1 MVGIGIDT
9 GGTCTDAVIYDLEE
23 KQILASAKTQTTKED
38 LKIGIEK
45 VLQGLPQE
53 LLGQCRQIALSTTLA
68 TNACVENK
76 GGRGKLILL
85 GVNEKVFRE
94 THASYGIQNAAD
106 VLLVPCTITQTPE
119 NCVEP
124 DWDAFCQKL
133 PEFLESCDCVS
144 IVQLFSADYMGAY
157 EEKAA
162 EIITEQFGLP
172 VILGNTLFPDRNAI
186 RRGSGALLNARLIPV
201 LQEFLTAIKE
211 VFARRGMNLPI
222 AIIRSDGSQ
231 MSEKFAASRPVETL
245 LCGPAASVIGAAELS
260 MAPEQGSSGAAE
272 QATDIVQASIELS
285 EHAADTVQCSTEPSG
300 RTPDIVQASPEMTG
314 QMPDTGKCENSISR
328 KENIPGEFNFDAM
341 IVDMGGTTTDI
352 AIIKNGLPKR
362 SENGIRV
369 GAWKTFVKG
378 LYVDTF
384 GLGGDTAIHYDSG
397 GRLYLENYRVIP
409 LCSLASQY
417 PQVGKKLREL
427 DITGRFHTYYL
438 HEFFVLMKDPQ
449 TRWPVGQ
456 AVSAGQ
462 TPSDMQEPAA
472 GQDSSSVQE
481 PASGQAAF
489 SVPNIANVQE
499 PAGGQAVTAGQNMD
513 SMYSDEEYRL
523 CEILR
528 EGPLSLEQA
537 AEALGRDI
545 YTMISTETLERDGI
559 IMRAG
564 LTPTDIMHIR
574 GEYTAFSREASGH
587 AAAFVARS
595 ARIKTTEDLCGM
607 VYDLIEERLY
617 KNILRILLTSEFP
630 DYYERDPDEQ
640 LEALID
646 INYKMAKNG
655 TAEQAFFAPV
665 FRLRAKLVGVGAPT
679 HVFLPRVA
687 ALLRTEAVIP
697 AYAAVA
703 NALGAIAGK
712 VIAVVKIEILP
723 YSGEEM
729 SGYEVRAIEGR
740 RVFETY
746 EEALAFAKESGSRTA
761 KARASEQ
768 GAGGQIT
775 VTYEVSR
782 KEAKVDIGR
791 SMWIS
796 DEVVINATGNP
807 AQQA

>member
-1 MVGIGIDT
+1 M
-9 GGTCTDAVIYDLEE
+9 IYDLEE

-76 GGRGKLILL
+76 GGHGKLILL

-94 THASYGIQNAAD
+94 THASYGIQNADD
-106 VLLVPCTITQTPE
+106 VLLVPCTITQTAE
-119 NCVEP
+119 NCVAP

-157 EEKAA
+157 EKKAA

-231 MSEKFAASRPVETL
+231 MSEKFAAGRPVETL

-260 MAPEQGSSGAAE
+260 MAPGQGSSGAAE
-272 QATDIVQASIELS
+272 QATD
-285 EHAADTVQCSTEPSG
+285 
-300 RTPDIVQASPEMTG
+300 
-314 QMPDTGKCENSISR
+314 TGKENL
-328 KENIPGEFNFDAM
+328 PGEFNFDAM

-409 LCSLASQY
+409 LCSLASRF

-462 TPSDMQEPAA
+462 MPSDMQEPA
-472 GQDSSSVQE
+472 V
-481 PASGQAAF
+481 
-489 SVPNIANVQE
+489 
-499 PAGGQAVTAGQNMD
+499 GQAVTAGQNID

-640 LEALID
+640 LEALVD

-703 NALGAIAGK
+703 NAVGAIAGK

-729 SGYEVRAIEGR
+729 SGYEVRAIDER
-740 RVFETY
+740 QIFETY
-746 EEALAFAKESGSRTA
+746 EEALSFAKESGSRTA
-761 KARASEQ
+761 KARAAEQ

-782 KEAKVDIGR
+782 KVAKVDIGR

-796 DEVVINATGNP
+796 DEVVINASGNP
-807 AQQA
+807 AQQT